1 MRYLQLS
8 GQQLCSVS
16 VRIYPHVCGSIN
28 YPSSLSIRTLV
39 LILFSPDKHHHRG
52 LSTRITHSATP
63 NACNNST
70 PKSWTITTITRTPN
84 KLLFAIKI
92 HISTTRRILQH
103 SYELLETKTVHIT
116 DATID
121 AYAYMLFIREKPVC
135 RSVGHCQSNYMS
147 KCRYVIGVRMAAVT
161 NGDSVVRLDKTL
173 FRFVFMRRSIAHL
186 SAPWPVTKLCNYFN
200 STKKQYF
207 GNSCNSI
214 IIICVAIKY
223 VWYTNWVFSMTF
235 VIQKHNKK

>member
-39 LILFSPDKHHHRG
+39 LIFSPDKHHHRG

-70 PKSWTITTITRTPN
+70 PKSWTITRTPN

-135 RSVGHCQSNYMS
+135 RSVGHCQSNYIS

-186 SAPWPVTKLCNYFN
+186 SAPWPVTKLCKYFN

-207 GNSCNSI
+207 GTP
-214 IIICVAIKY
+214 VTFIKY
-223 VWYTNWVFSMTF
+223 VWYTNWVISMTF